1 MTRRYLAGRQPW
13 FKGAF
18 AAVVGLGG
26 DYRHPASRAEF
37 AHVIAEQPP
46 DAVCVAIGGGPTRVH
61 PRLVNLNL
69 APFPNVDVVGTAFD
83 LPFADGSVAAVYCEA
98 VLEHLEFPERAV
110 AEMFRVLR
118 PGGQAFAV
126 TPFLQGFHGYPS
138 HYQNYTL
145 IGHRRLFER
154 VGFETVAAGV
164 CVGPVRAL
172 VDIVAKTLAT
182 SLPGVVGKASAAC
195 WLLFGVLIRPFDLIL
210 NRLPEAHRV
219 ASTTYV
225 RCRKP
230 AGADVGDAILSGLGA
245 T

>member
-1 MTRRYLAGRQPW
+1 MRRRYLAGGQPW
-13 FKGAF
+13 FKRAF
-18 AAVVGLGG
+18 AAVVGIGG
-26 DYRHPASRAEF
+26 DYRHPDSRAEF
-37 AHVIAEQPP
+37 VHAIVEQPL
-46 DAVCVAIGGGPTRVH
+46 DAVCVSIGGGPERRH

-69 APFPNVDVVGTAFD
+69 APFPNVDVVGSAFD
-83 LPFADGSVAAVYCEA
+83 LPFADGSVGAVYCEA

-118 PGGQAFAV
+118 PGGQVFAV

-154 VGFETVAAGV
+154 AGFETVAAGV

-172 VDIVAKTLAT
+172 VDIVAKTLAV
-182 SLPGVVGKASAAC
+182 SLPGVVGKAAAAC
-195 WLLFGVLIRPFDLIL
+195 WLLFGVLIRPLDLIL

-230 AGADVGDAILSGLGA
+230 AGAP
-245 T
+245 